1 MSAIGSA
8 EVASI
13 FVRLTPLA
21 EGRVYE
27 DIPDEENFVRWPEN
41 GSIKPFVLV
50 QPMPPVSLAR
60 DRGMA
65 WSEDQ
70 QPHTLPVRVMCFA
83 NLSSAARDLHQQ
95 AQALLVG
102 WAPTTDAGEM
112 RSLGG
117 GQGSILDAESKPSR
131 FYRSGLYETHINY
144 VVS

>member
-1 MSAIGSA
+1 MSATGSA
-8 EVASI
+8 EVTAILTRLAS
-13 FVRLTPLA
+13 LA
-21 EGRVYE
+21 DGRVYE
-27 DIPDEENFVRWPEN
+27 DIPDEENFVRWPGN
-41 GSIKPFVLV
+41 GSIKPFILV
-50 QPMPPVSLAR
+50 QPMPPVGIAR

-83 NLSSAARDLHQQ
+83 NLSSAARDLHQE

-117 GQGSILDAESKPSR
+117 GQGAILDPESKPSR

-144 VVS
+144 TIS

>member
-1 MSAIGSA
+1 MSATGAAEASA
-8 EVASI
+8 I
-13 FVRLTPLA
+13 LTRLEALA

-41 GSIKPFVLV
+41 GSIKPFVLI
-50 QPMPPVSLAR
+50 QFMPPVGLAL

-70 QPHTLPVRVMCFA
+70 QPHTLPVRVMCLA